1 MPNQPGAVGPI
12 DKEIQD
18 LANALVRARD
28 TEESGGRG
36 RAVFLIGAGCSVTAG
51 IPDAAGVA
59 RHCAIKLAKCYSEG
73 NFQTDDADA
82 ALEWLRTKKHLSL
95 SNAQLPASD
104 QSHWDHLYYY
114 FFEQHLMSPNEQRE
128 VINELI
134 DKAGDHINWAHACLG
149 ELVFRRYAHT
159 VLTTNFDQLV
169 LQGIVR
175 TGYWPVIADG
185 LESVNRIVGSPKR
198 PQVVHLHGSMH
209 TYNLRNSKISISATE
224 DDKGAVSMIH
234 NILQQSNLLVVV
246 GYGGGENGIMRLLQD
261 AATDMSQLVIFWVSY
276 EPGREGLS
284 GHARQLLAG
293 ENKFL
298 VWGGDAD
305 KFFGDLIS
313 ELGIGQPDWVGD
325 PIEALKLQSEKLV
338 APTDNELDAIG
349 ILIRAF
355 QERVGFAVG
364 NRWSADNEDRV
375 KAAENRARGR
385 FEASQTKLKKFDL
398 SKDPEAKRLH
408 ALNLRS
414 LFERDGRKSAIEE
427 AIQEFSELLDATSGT
442 AHVANLLSLIDTLF
456 DLSDVES
463 ADENADNAALSRIV
477 ELTKKWQ
484 ADNPKQRN
492 QLHWSQLTLRRAQ
505 AKQVLGEGEPEDLP
519 ILRESES
526 DYDEAIAGLVQA
538 EAREA
543 EIVDANAGL
552 AAVLQVLG
560 RAGDGNEAQLR
571 KSVRLFREVVEQ
583 SRRNTGRRED
593 AGPLKNL
600 SGALIAL
607 SEVVTDPEETTMLL
621 HEARSA
627 LETAERIYGS
637 NTELAGQ

>member
-1 MPNQPGAVGPI
+1 V
-12 DKEIQD
+12 
-18 LANALVRARD
+18 
-28 TEESGGRG
+28 S
-36 RAVFLIGAGCSVTAG
+36 AG

-73 NFQTDDADA
+73 SFRSDDADA
-82 ALEWLRTKKHLSL
+82 ALEWLKTKKHLQFSE
-95 SNAQLPASD
+95 AQLAVPD
-104 QSHWDHLYYY
+104 QSHWEHLYYY
-114 FFEQHLMSPNEQRE
+114 FFEQHLMAPNEQRE

-134 DKAGDHINWAHACLG
+134 DKAGDRINWAHASLG
-149 ELVFRRYAHT
+149 ELVFRRYVHT

-185 LESVNRIVGSPKR
+185 LESVNRIVGGPKR
-198 PQVVHLHGSMH
+198 PQVVHMHGSMH
-209 TYNLRNSKISISATE
+209 TYNLRNSKASIAATE
-224 DDKGAVSMIH
+224 DDKGTVSMIH

-246 GYGGGENGIMRLLQD
+246 GYGGGEKGIMRLLQD
-261 AATDMSQLVIFWVSY
+261 AATDMPQLVIFWVSY

-284 GHARQLLAG
+284 ENARLLLGG

-298 VWGGDAD
+298 IWGGDAD

-313 ELGIGQPDWVGD
+313 ELGIGQPEWVGD
-325 PIEALKLQSEKLV
+325 PVEALRVQSEKLV
-338 APTDNELDAIG
+338 APTGDELDAIG

-355 QERVGFAVG
+355 HERVGCAVG
-364 NRWSADNEDRV
+364 NRWSADNENRV

-385 FEASQTKLKKFDL
+385 FEASQAQLKKFDL
-398 SKDPEAKRLH
+398 DTDPEAKRLH

-414 LFERDGRKSAIEE
+414 LFERDGRKSAIEK
-427 AIQEFSELLDATSGT
+427 AIQEFSELLDATSGA
-442 AHVANLLSLIDTLF
+442 AHVANLLSLVDALF

-463 ADENADNAALSRIV
+463 GDEKADNAALSRIV
-477 ELTKKWQ
+477 GLTERWQ
-484 ADNPKQRN
+484 SDNARERG

-505 AKQVLGEGEPEDLP
+505 AKQVLGERACEDLAM
-519 ILRESES
+519 LRESEA

-543 EIVDANAGL
+543 EVVDAKAGL

-560 RAGDGNEAQLR
+560 GAADGSEAQLR

-583 SRRNTGRRED
+583 SRQNTGRRED
-593 AGPLKNL
+593 AGPLNNL

-607 SEVVTDPEETTMLL
+607 SEVVTDPEETIMLL
-621 HEARSA
+621 EDAKSA
-627 LETAERIYGS
+627 LKAAERIYSHNIES
-637 NTELAGQ
+637 NNT